1 MDYALFIAGFTTS
14 LVEEAIIF
22 IILLFTYLP
31 FDIMP
36 KYKKALVV
44 GGAGFIGSHVVDALI
59 KKRIKV
65 YVVDDLS
72 SGKRTNLNPNAKF
85 YKMSITSPNFPK
97 LVRRL
102 KPDVIFHFAAQIDV
116 RKSVADPL
124 YDARINIMGSLNLIT
139 SANRAGVKKII
150 FASSGGAMY
159 PDRLKP
165 PYKETIQPEPI
176 SPYAIAKRAVELYL
190 DFANLE
196 YGISTVSLRF
206 ANVYGPRQ
214 DSSGEAGV
222 IAIFSEKMLTG
233 KQPVI
238 FGNGKQTRDYVYVGD
253 VVRACLAAMNRNVS
267 GRFNIGTGR
276 QTDLITLF
284 KKLKKITGSNAVQK
298 HKPAR
303 PGEVTRSA
311 LHCGLAEKKL
321 GWRPRVKLD
330 DGLRMTVEW
339 FDKKI
344 IK

>member
-1 MDYALFIAGFTTS
+1 MS
-14 LVEEAIIF
+14 K
-22 IILLFTYLP
+22 
-31 FDIMP
+31 

-59 KKRIKV
+59 KQRVRV
-65 YVVDDLS
+65 YVIDDLS
-72 SGKRTNLNPNAKF
+72 SGKSANLNPNAKF
-85 YKMSITSPNFPK
+85 YKMSITSPNFSK
-97 LVRRL
+97 LVQRL

-139 SANRAGVKKII
+139 AANSAGVKKII
-150 FASSGGAMY
+150 FASSGGCMY

-176 SPYAIAKRAVELYL
+176 SPYGIAKRAIELYL

-196 YGISTVSLRF
+196 YGIQTVALRF

-214 DSSGEAGV
+214 NAGGEAGV
-222 IAIFSEKMLTG
+222 IAIFSEKMLSG

-276 QTDLITLF
+276 QTDLIAIF

-298 HKPAR
+298 HQPAK
-303 PGEVTRSA
+303 PGEVMRSA
-311 LHCGLAEKKL
+311 LHYGLAEKKL
-321 GWRPRVKLD
+321 GWKPKVKFD
-330 DGLRMTVEW
+330 DGLKMTVEW
-339 FDKKI
+339 FRKKI
-344 IK
+344 N